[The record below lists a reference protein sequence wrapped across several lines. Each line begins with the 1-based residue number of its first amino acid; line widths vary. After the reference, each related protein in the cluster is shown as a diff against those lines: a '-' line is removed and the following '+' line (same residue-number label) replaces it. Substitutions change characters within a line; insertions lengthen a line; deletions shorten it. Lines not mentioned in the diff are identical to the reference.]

1 VLRRALSLALLGV
14 APAGLAAQALTVT
27 GVQGVAFGTML
38 PGANTVVPRTDG
50 SRAARFDLRGSN
62 GRTVNLTFTLPGA
75 LSGPS
80 GATLPLSY
88 AAGDAGYSQSQNI
101 GSQVAFDPR
110 TTFNAKLSNS
120 GRGSVFLGCTA
131 RPAGNQRAGSYSAV
145 LTLTVVYFP

>member
-1 VLRRALSLALLGV
+1 MNLS
-14 APAGLAAQALTVT
+14 
-27 GVQGVAFGTML
+27 
-38 PGANTVVPRTDG
+38 
-50 SRAARFDLRGSN
+50 
-62 GRTVNLTFTLPGA
+62 FTLPSA

-88 AAGDAGYSQSQNI
+88 TAGDAGYSTNGNI

-110 TTFNAKLSNS
+110 TSFTTTLSNA

-131 RPAGNQRAGSYSAV
+131 RPAANQRAGSYSAV